1 MGIFKA
7 GDKVRIINAVGQPD
21 KLMVIPDIEHVGK
34 VGVITASFHYQH
46 GNIESDYDIALDGVT
61 YRSAH
66 KHTAAAER
74 FLEKVA

>member
-7 GDKVRIINAVGQPD
+7 GDKVLIINAAGQPD
-21 KLMVIPDIEHVGK
+21 SLMVIPDIDHVGK
-34 VGVITASFHYQH
+34 VGVVTASFHYET
-46 GNIESDYDIALDGVT
+46 GIESDYDIALDGVN
-61 YRSAH
+61 YRCKH

>member
-1 MGIFKA
+1 MDIFKP
-7 GDKVRIINAVGQPD
+7 GDKVRIINVAGQPD
-21 KLMVIPDIEHVGK
+21 KLIVIPDINDVGK

-46 GNIESDYDIALDGVT
+46 GNIESDYDIALDGVN

-66 KHTAAAER
+66 KHTAVSAR

>member
-1 MGIFKA
+1 MSIFKA

-21 KLMVIPDIEHVGK
+21 KLIVIPDIDHVGK
-34 VGVITASFHYQH
+34 VGVITASFHYET
-46 GNIESDYDIALDGVT
+46 GIESDYDVALDGVN

-66 KHTAAAER
+66 KHTAASAR